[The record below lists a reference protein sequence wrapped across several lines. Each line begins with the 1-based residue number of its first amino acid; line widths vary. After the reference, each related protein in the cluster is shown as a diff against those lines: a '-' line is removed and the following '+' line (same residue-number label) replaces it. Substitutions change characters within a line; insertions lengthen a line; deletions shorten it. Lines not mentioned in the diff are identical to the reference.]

1 MFANQGVH
9 KGSDGP
15 HKGVV
20 FLAWGLPAAKTLAEA
35 GITEVRMAGAHA
47 QKTPNVL
54 LLKSPHPSPLS
65 AHRGFLGNGHF
76 AKANAWLEG
85 RYGKGGG
92 IRWSDL

>member
-1 MFANQGVH
+1 MFANQG
-9 KGSDGP
+9 GQQERDGP

-35 GITEVRMAGAHA
+35 GITEVRTAGAHA

-76 AKANAWLEG
+76 AKANAWLEE